1 MAFVQVHFAA
11 WICLDAKEYSIER
24 QREIDLDRFGPLR
37 RLLVDGEGNRA
48 TARAER
54 PTVSC
59 SALKQSFS
67 ADLFI
72 LKIQFKHAACAHRRW
87 LVKENK
93 LLEVKMGVALG
104 VRL

>member
-1 MAFVQVHFAA
+1 M
-11 WICLDAKEYSIER
+11 
-24 QREIDLDRFGPLR
+24 DRFGPLR

-48 TARAER
+48 ARAER